1 MISTPFRSLNSLS
14 IFPTSAFSFPYISC
28 LRYFGAKT
36 IWYLL
41 CDKLFTHPLTRTS
54 RAAFSWLPDHF
65 YSSPGGSSFL
75 LSVFYP
81 PPVQLGG
88 SCLFGDKKGKKA
100 GRGIPPLRPF
110 LPANVMVKKK
120 DRETISLISSLH
132 RERRKDF
139 CSFAHK
145 GDELIDF
152 R

>member
-88 SCLFGDKKGKKA
+88 SCLFGDKKGTGRSQGVGRFRILLVTVRFSFCIGSQILSPSA
-100 GRGIPPLRPF
+100 GREKHTHIQ
-110 LPANVMVKKK
+110 
-120 DRETISLISSLH
+120 SSS
-132 RERRKDF
+132 KAPVY
-139 CSFAHK
+139 S
-145 GDELIDF
+145 
-152 R
+152 